1 LKDIRQKL
9 LAIFQIEHR
18 EHVEQLRSLLAII
31 EKTPAQSA
39 VELEEAFR
47 RAHTLKG
54 AARAVDLRPVEGLAH
69 HLETLF
75 SRVRQGVLP
84 LDKNVA
90 GVIQRVLDAS
100 EDCVLALG
108 EARSVPGLGPALQ
121 AIERVLGIE
130 PEAVDAEQAARE
142 SQTAVP
148 ILGFEP
154 IETMR
159 VTARNFDG
167 LLRSASGLL
176 TESQRQ
182 HQVTEQLSVITLQL
196 AGMKTEA
203 ERVRRGAGT
212 TLRRMGTEREFSRVN
227 AFLVSM
233 ETQVRSL
240 SKQAGAV
247 RGLQQRSSWTMRHLT
262 GQLQRDVWQAR
273 MVPAESLFEG
283 YRKMVRDLARDESKE
298 VEFRTSSTSVLADRR
313 VLEALKDPLMHVLRN
328 ALSHGIES
336 PAERAAAGKSPV
348 GLLTLQIDAEGQ
360 RLTIT
365 VEDDGRG
372 VDLALVAEVAVR
384 QGILSETEAARR
396 SPQELAQI
404 LFQPGFSTARS
415 VTDLSGRGMGLSV
428 VSEAI
433 RRLQGEVNIDPG
445 GDRGAR
451 VRISV
456 PLSISTHRL
465 LLVSCCGQRFAI
477 PIHGIERLHRIKLKS
492 VETAEGKPVIILDR
506 QPLPLFDLGHLL
518 NLDQGQRSGESAE
531 LGVLKVP
538 DVLKI
543 MILRLKGS
551 RLAVAVDAFLQ
562 ETDAVVQNLGPAAPR
577 DGKVSGGILLE
588 DGAVAFVL
596 NISELLETSVS
607 LRPQSFV
614 KASEAAPEQLRRSI
628 LVVDDSITTRT
639 LEKSIL
645 EAHGYRVRV
654 AVDGIEALEQLRAE
668 KVDLVVSD
676 IQMPRLDGF
685 GLLQAMK
692 EDPKLHRIPV
702 IVVTSLERSEDQER
716 GLTLGADA
724 YIVKRKFDQAELLA
738 AIRQIL

>member
-1 LKDIRQKL
+1 LKDIRHKL
-9 LAIFQIEHR
+9 LATFQIEHR

-31 EKTPAQSA
+31 EKTAAQPPG

-75 SRVRQGVLP
+75 SRVRTGVLS
-84 LDKNVA
+84 LDKNVS
-90 GVIQRVLDAS
+90 GIVQQVLDAS

-108 EARSVPGLGPALQ
+108 DARSVPDLGPALQ
-121 AIERVLGIE
+121 AIERVLGMKPTPVATE
-130 PEAVDAEQAARE
+130 PVVVE
-142 SQTAVP
+142 SQTDVP
-148 ILGFEP
+148 IQVFEP

-167 LLRSASGLL
+167 LLRSASALL
-176 TESQRQ
+176 TEGQRQ

-203 ERVRRGAGT
+203 ELVRRVAGA

-233 ETQVRSL
+233 AMQVRSL
-240 SKQAGAV
+240 SNQVSAV
-247 RGLQQRSSWTMRHLT
+247 RGLQQRSSWTMRLLT

-283 YRKMVRDLARDESKE
+283 YRKMVRDLARDEGKE
-298 VEFRTSSTSVLADRR
+298 VEFRISSSGVLADRR

-336 PAERAAAGKSPV
+336 TRERAAAGKSV
-348 GLLTLQIDAEGQ
+348 AALLTLQIGSEGQ

-372 VDLALVAEVAVR
+372 VDLALVAKAAVR
-384 QGILSETEAARR
+384 QGILSEAEAARR
-396 SPQELAQI
+396 SPRELMQI

-428 VSEAI
+428 VAEAV
-433 RRLQGEVNIDPG
+433 RRLQGEVTIYPG
-445 GDRGAR
+445 DNHGTR
-451 VRISV
+451 VHILV
-456 PLSISTHRL
+456 PLSISMHRL
-465 LLVSCCGQRFAI
+465 LLVNCCGQRFAI
-477 PIHGIERLHRIKLKS
+477 PINRIERLHRIKLAS
-492 VETAEGKPVIILDR
+492 IETAEGKPVIILDR
-506 QPLPLFDLGHLL
+506 QPLPLFDLGQLL
-518 NLDQGQRSGESAE
+518 NLDQSLRARKNAES
-531 LGVLKVP
+531 
-538 DVLKI
+538 DVLQV
-543 MILRLKGS
+543 MVLRSKS
-551 RLAVAVDAFLQ
+551 DRLAVVVDAFLQ
-562 ETDAVVQNLGPAAPR
+562 ETDAVIQDLGPVAAP
-577 DGKVSGGILLE
+577 DGKVSGGILLD

-596 NISELLETSVS
+596 NVMELLETSVS
-607 LRPQSFV
+607 LRPQSFNKTSEV
-614 KASEAAPEQLRRSI
+614 KTEKVTRSI
-628 LVVDDSITTRT
+628 LVVDDSMTTRM

-645 EAHGYRVRV
+645 DAHGYRVRV

-668 KVDLVVSD
+668 KADLVVTD

-685 GLLQAMK
+685 GLLKAMK
-692 EDPKLHRIPV
+692 EDPKLNRIPV

-716 GLTLGADA
+716 GLILGADA
-724 YIVKRKFDQAELLA
+724 YIVKQKFDQAELLA